1 MTCTRGLARSLTL
14 VVLATSACADDA
26 NAVSSTASDESTSA
40 SIGTSTSGTP
50 TSASVDSTE
59 DGSASAD
66 AESSTEQTSEAESS
80 SVTSATDD
88 TADSTGEPPGV
99 CELPPSC
106 DAATPD
112 PGELLDWTN
121 GESSFVSNAGAP
133 NHRGRDM
140 FYLPG
145 DEQWVM
151 AKFAYAINDWDLS
164 GEQIDLYLLRG
175 CEGDWEPLGTATTTF
190 DDEHAE
196 VEGVAD
202 SGGRIYFQIPAELE
216 LELGRHRIWAVVRG
230 DATSADVYIE
240 VVEPNTP
247 FFLSDVDGTLTTS
260 ENEEFVALLSGNL
273 PMVNANAP
281 EVMWALVEKGYHA
294 FYLTARPEFL
304 GARTRAFLEE
314 RGLPPGLYHTTL
326 SFTGATGNAAVDYKS
341 AELDMLAARQL
352 VPSWTFGNT
361 SSDADAY
368 EHAGVQPLSQRLF
381 YQYDDIH
388 GGRRVDDYADLLAE
402 LASLEPVCE

>member
-1 MTCTRGLARSLTL
+1 MPACT
-14 VVLATSACADDA
+14 DDG
-26 NAVSSTASDESTSA
+26 NVVSSTVAEASTSA
-40 SIGTSTSGTP
+40 SDDVSTGETPTSTSVD
-50 TSASVDSTE
+50 TSE

-66 AESSTEQTSEAESS
+66 AETSTASS
-80 SVTSATDD
+80 SGAETSSMTSAPQETGDS
-88 TADSTGEPPGV
+88 STGELPGV
-99 CELPPSC
+99 CVLPPAC
-106 DAATPD
+106 DAPTPD
-112 PGELLDWTN
+112 PGELLDWN
-121 GESSFVSNAGAP
+121 NVESTFVSNAGAP

-140 FYLPG
+140 FYIPG
-145 DEQWVM
+145 DDQWVM
-151 AKFAYAINDWDLS
+151 AKFAYAVNDWDLS

-216 LELGRHRIWAVVRG
+216 LDLGRHRIWAVVRG

-247 FFLSDVDGTLTTS
+247 FFLTDVDGTLTTS

-273 PMVNANAP
+273 PLVNANAP

-304 GARTRAFLEE
+304 GARTRAFLHE

-326 SFTGATGNAAVDYKS
+326 SLTGATGAAAVDYKS
-341 AELDMLAARQL
+341 GELDMLAARQL

-368 EHAGVQPLSQRLF
+368 EHAGVQPLSQRIF
-381 YQYDDIH
+381 YQYDDTH

-402 LASLEPVCE
+402 LAALEPVCE